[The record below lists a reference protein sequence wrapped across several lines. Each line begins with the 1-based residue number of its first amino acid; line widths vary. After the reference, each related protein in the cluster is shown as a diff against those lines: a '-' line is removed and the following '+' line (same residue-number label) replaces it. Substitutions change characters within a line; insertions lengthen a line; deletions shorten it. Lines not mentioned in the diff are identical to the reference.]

1 MLEEGRTTQSTH
13 INRSKKL
20 PRRRFP
26 IPKPIQ
32 TTTRTEPW
40 WLADGGKEPLWM
52 TNLLNDFL
60 ADSYLG
66 RGCEDYS
73 KLKAE
78 NKHEGIYMAS
88 INHIL
93 CWSSCSCV
101 VPSDAIKSKCEYHQ
115 LSPSGNLSPLVCRWW
130 SCVASIIHFIL
141 ANHLECD
148 LGARVVVRWLLRI
161 SGIWE
166 FFIAWLWQITSIS
179 APWEYTD
186 LLSYWCSFGSSP
198 LILLPRQKVFV
209 ERRVGEMWNVFHKF

>member
-161 SGIWE
+161 SEIWE
-166 FFIAWLWQITSIS
+166 FL
-179 APWEYTD
+179 
-186 LLSYWCSFGSSP
+186 LLSYDK
-198 LILLPRQKVFV
+198 LRLLVLHGNTQTY
-209 ERRVGEMWNVFHKF
+209 

>member
-101 VPSDAIKSKCEYHQ
+101 VPSDAIKSICEYHQ

-161 SGIWE
+161 SGIWD

-186 LLSYWCSFGSSP
+186 LLSYWCSFGGSP
-198 LILLPRQKVFV
+198 LILLPRQKVLSK
-209 ERRVGEMWNVFHKF
+209 EEWGEMWNVFHKF